1 MEYQKII
8 NVLNKTPNQ
17 PAKFKTKNQDKIND
31 QSQRTYKENNQ
42 TRFTTSMLRSR
53 LCDCSDAY
61 IIVKGTITIAN
72 TADEGAANNITSKK
86 VIFKN
91 CAPFTN
97 CISRINNTQVDD
109 AHDIDVVMPMY
120 NLVEYSD
127 NYSKISEILLQ
138 YCRDEQA
145 LDNNNAIADF
155 TVSNSITDSFK
166 IKEKNNRSNR
176 QQRHIK
182 C

>member
-8 NVLNKTPNQ
+8 NLLNKTPNQ
-17 PAKFKTKNQDKIND
+17 PAKFKTKNQVKIND
-31 QSQRTYKENNQ
+31 QSEGTYKENNQ
-42 TRFTTSMLRSR
+42 TRFKTSMLRSS
-53 LCDCSDAY
+53 LFDCRDAY

-72 TADEGAANNITSKK
+72 TAAEGAANNGTSKK

-91 CAPFTN
+91 CVPFTN

-109 AHDIDVVMPMY
+109 AHDIHVVMPMY
-120 NLVEYSD
+120 NLVEYID

-166 IKEKNNRSNR
+166 IKEKITGQTGDNG
-176 QQRHIK
+176 I
-182 C
+182 